1 MVGLAGEVLLGHF
14 ADSGWIKNSG
24 GSNKGGL
31 GELFGP
37 AAKILLEPRGDGHGE
52 AGFFAMEDFG
62 RKIVFESFPKNQF
75 GLAAAHFVV
84 GAKREGVGDEIGVE
98 KGNTNF
104 EGVSHAGAV
113 DFHQD
118 ALLKVQF
125 CTKVKNTFKAAR
137 ETAAVGEAGH
147 IFEGVVALE
156 LLASIGGEEIVA
168 FAISARS
175 HPEKKTNF
183 GGQTQSFEKLRHDE
197 GKTFVVVR
205 DGKALDQMVD
215 GHPDSDGKKGE
226 PFHEQMGL
234 EAGVAGKQFIPPIP
248 AQNGFYFSGGEL
260 GQEPC
265 WHKGG
270 IAEGFVETAINGGNR
285 LGDIFGR
292 EGLVVVLGADLAGD
306 HFGEGKF
313 VVGGLLK
320 TDGEGV
326 KFLFGKRGG
335 QGGHGAGV
343 DSSAEKDS
351 DFHITSELVANSFAK
366 KFASCLGGLIKRSSP
381 DGIILNRKIIK
392 IFGSATGWGPREKLA
407 RL

>member
-1 MVGLAGEVLLGHF
+1 MVGFLGEVLLSHF
-14 ADSGWIKNSG
+14 ADSGGIENSG
-24 GSNKGGL
+24 GGHEGGL

-98 KGNTNF
+98 KGNANF

-125 CTKVKNTFKAAR
+125 CAKVKNTFEAAR
-137 ETAAVGEAGH
+137 ETAAVGEASD
-147 IFEGVVALE
+147 ILESVMALE
-156 LLASIGGEEIVA
+156 LVASIGGEEIVA

-306 HFGEGKF
+306 HFGEGEF
-313 VVGGLLK
+313 VIGGFLEA
-320 TDGEGV
+320 DGERV
-326 KFLFGKRGG
+326 EFLFGKRGG

-343 DSSAEKDS
+343 DSSAEKDA
-351 DFHITSELVANSFAK
+351 DFHITSELVADCFTK
-366 KFASCLGGLIKRSSP
+366 KFAGGLSGFIEGACSDRIVF
-381 DGIILNRKIIK
+381 DGEVVK
-392 IFGSATGWGPREKLA
+392 IFGPTTGG
-407 RL
+407 